1 MPEDED
7 DIIEYEHAVLT
18 VGVEYPPQLVTIS
31 FAKGANNEE
40 VLSVAYLAIEQV
52 PSFVMALYEAVK
64 ELTEENDN
72 ERTETIS
79 LPAGSFVCS
88 RELSLF
94 ASRN

>member
-1 MPEDED
+1 MNNDD

-31 FAKGANNEE
+31 FTKGDDNKE

-64 ELTEENDN
+64 ELTEENNDD
-72 ERTETIS
+72 ERTEDVP
-79 LPAGSFVCS
+79 LPDGAYLSS